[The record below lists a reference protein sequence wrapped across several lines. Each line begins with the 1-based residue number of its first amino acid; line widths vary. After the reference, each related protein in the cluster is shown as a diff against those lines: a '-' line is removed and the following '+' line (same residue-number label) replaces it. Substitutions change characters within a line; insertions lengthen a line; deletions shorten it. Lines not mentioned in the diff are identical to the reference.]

1 MNNPGSESTR
11 GFLKGL
17 ATVSSYSDQLSDQDA
32 EAKPQTSLDKFLD
45 GIAHL
50 CIIVA
55 GVMMVFLI
63 ITFGWLVFGRY
74 VLNDTPTWV
83 EQSSLVIVVYIT
95 CLGAAAGVR
104 NNSHLSI
111 DFVREGLP
119 ALPREIMR
127 YMSDL
132 SVVCFGVFMTWQGWI
147 MVMDNLARPI
157 PIIEISESWRAAPLV
172 ICGFLMLLFA
182 GINIIERAIGTAQG
196 RH

>member
-1 MNNPGSESTR
+1 VST
-11 GFLKGL
+11 F
-17 ATVSSYSDQLSDQDA
+17 SDELSDQDA
-32 EAKPQTSLDKFLD
+32 EKKPRTLLDKVLD
-45 GIAHL
+45 GLARL

-55 GVMMVFLI
+55 GVLMVFLI

-127 YMSDL
+127 YIADL
-132 SVVCFGVFMTWQGWI
+132 FVIVFGGFMAWQGWI
-147 MVMDNLARPI
+147 MVMDNLARPV
-157 PIIEISESWRAAPLV
+157 PIIGISESWRAAPLV
-172 ICGFLMLLFA
+172 VCGFLMVLFA

-196 RH
+196 EH

>member
-1 MNNPGSESTR
+1 M
-11 GFLKGL
+11 
-17 ATVSSYSDQLSDQDA
+17 SSYSDQLSDQDV
-32 EAKPQTSLDKFLD
+32 ETRPQSPFDRFLD
-45 GIAHL
+45 GIAHF

-119 ALPREIMR
+119 QLPREIMR
-127 YMSDL
+127 YISDL
-132 SVVCFGVFMTWQGWI
+132 FVTCFGFFMAWQGWHL
-147 MVMDNLARPI
+147 VMENLSRPI
-157 PIIEISESWRAAPLV
+157 PMIGFSESWRAAPLV
-172 ICGFLMLLFA
+172 ICGVLMVLFSCV
-182 GINIIERAIGTAQG
+182 NIVQRMLKLREV
-196 RH
+196 

>member
-1 MNNPGSESTR
+1 MSDPGSVSSR

-17 ATVSSYSDQLSDQDA
+17 ATVSSYSEQLSDQNA
-32 EAKPQTSLDKFLD
+32 ETRHPSSLDRCLD
-45 GIAHL
+45 GLAQL

-55 GVMMVFLI
+55 GVLMVFLI

-74 VLNDTPTWV
+74 ILNDTPTWV

-127 YMSDL
+127 YISDL
-132 SVVCFGVFMTWQGWI
+132 FVTCFGFFMVFQGWHL
-147 MVMDNLARPI
+147 VMENLSRSI
-157 PIIEISESWRAAPLV
+157 PMIGISESWRAAPLV
-172 ICGFLMLLFA
+172 ICGVLMVLFSGVNIVQRLLKSRE
-182 GINIIERAIGTAQG
+182 G
-196 RH
+196 

>member
-1 MNNPGSESTR
+1 MNDPGSESTR

-17 ATVSSYSDQLSDQDA
+17 AAVSSYSDQLSDQDA
-32 EAKPQTSLDKFLD
+32 EEKPQTLFDRFLNS
-45 GIAHL
+45 IAHS
-50 CIIVA
+50 CIIIA
-55 GVMMVFLI
+55 GILMVFLI

-83 EQSSLVIVVYIT
+83 EQTSLVIVVYIT

-127 YMSDL
+127 YISDL
-132 SVVCFGVFMTWQGWI
+132 FVIVFGGFMAWQGWV
-147 MVMDNLARPI
+147 MVMANLARPI
-157 PIIEISESWRAAPLV
+157 PILEISESWRVAPLV
-172 ICGFLMLLFA
+172 ILGVLMVLFSCVNIVQRLLKLR
-182 GINIIERAIGTAQG
+182 EV
-196 RH
+196 

>member
-1 MNNPGSESTR
+1 M
-11 GFLKGL
+11 
-17 ATVSSYSDQLSDQDA
+17 SSYSDQLCDQDA
-32 EAKPQTSLDKFLD
+32 ETNPKAPLDRALD

-55 GVMMVFLI
+55 GVLMVFLI

-74 VLNDTPTWV
+74 VLNDSPTWV

-111 DFVREGLP
+111 DFIREGLP

-127 YMSDL
+127 YISDL
-132 SVVCFGVFMTWQGWI
+132 FVTCFGVFMAWQGWHL
-147 MVMDNLARPI
+147 VMENLSRPI
-157 PIIEISESWRAAPLV
+157 PMIGFSESWRAAPLV
-172 ICGFLMLLFA
+172 ICGVLMVLFSCVNIVQRLLTLR
-182 GINIIERAIGTAQG
+182 EV
-196 RH
+196 

>member
-1 MNNPGSESTR
+1 MNDPGPVSTR

-32 EAKPQTSLDKFLD
+32 EEKPRTPFDRFLD
-45 GIAHL
+45 GIAQL
-50 CIIVA
+50 CIIIA

-119 ALPREIMR
+119 SVPREIMR
-127 YMSDL
+127 YISDL
-132 SVVCFGVFMTWQGWI
+132 FVTCFGVFMAWQGWQL
-147 MVMDNLARPI
+147 VMDNLSRPI
-157 PIIEISESWRAAPLV
+157 PMIGFSESWRAAPLV
-172 ICGFLMLLFA
+172 ICGVLMVLFSGVNIVQRLLKLR
-182 GINIIERAIGTAQG
+182 EV
-196 RH
+196 

>member
-1 MNNPGSESTR
+1 M
-11 GFLKGL
+11 
-17 ATVSSYSDQLSDQDA
+17 SSYSDQLDDQVA
-32 EAKPQTSLDKFLD
+32 QAPVSETGPQSLLDRTLD

-55 GVMMVFLI
+55 GVLMVFLI

-111 DFVREGLP
+111 DFIREGMP
-119 ALPREIMR
+119 RLPRTVMR
-127 YMSDL
+127 HLSDL
-132 SVVCFGVFMTWQGWI
+132 FVACFGVFMAWQGGYL
-147 MVMDNLARPI
+147 VMENLNRPI
-157 PIIEISESWRAAPLV
+157 PMIGFSESWRAALLV
-172 ICGFLMLLFA
+172 ICGVLMVLFSCVNIVQRLLKTR
-182 GINIIERAIGTAQG
+182 EV
-196 RH
+196 

>member
-1 MNNPGSESTR
+1 MSPC
-11 GFLKGL
+11 
-17 ATVSSYSDQLSDQDA
+17 SDQLSDQDA
-32 EAKPQTSLDKFLD
+32 NKKPQTLFDRSLD

-55 GVMMVFLI
+55 GVLMVFLI

-127 YMSDL
+127 YVSDL
-132 SVVCFGVFMTWQGWI
+132 FVTTFGAFMAWQGWNL
-147 MVMDNLARPI
+147 VMDNLGRPI
-157 PIIEISESWRAAPLV
+157 PMIGFSESWRAAPLV
-172 ICGFLMLLFA
+172 ICGVLMILFSCVNIVQRLLKLR
-182 GINIIERAIGTAQG
+182 EV
-196 RH
+196 

>member
-1 MNNPGSESTR
+1 M
-11 GFLKGL
+11 
-17 ATVSSYSDQLSDQDA
+17 SSYPDQLHDQVA
-32 EAKPQTSLDKFLD
+32 EATPQPTLFDRTLD

-55 GVMMVFLI
+55 GVLMVFLI

-111 DFVREGLP
+111 DFVRE
-119 ALPREIMR
+119 ALPRIPRNIMR
-127 YMSDL
+127 YVSDL
-132 SVVCFGVFMTWQGWI
+132 FVTCFGGFMAWQGWYL
-147 MVMDNLARPI
+147 VMENLSRPVPMI
-157 PIIEISESWRAAPLV
+157 GISESWRAAPLV
-172 ICGFLMLLFA
+172 ICGVLMVLFSCVNIVQRLLKLK
-182 GINIIERAIGTAQG
+182 EV
-196 RH
+196 

>member
-1 MNNPGSESTR
+1 MSSHPEQFSDRGKEENPR
-11 GFLKGL
+11 MLFDRLLDGL
-17 ATVSSYSDQLSDQDA
+17 AQ
-32 EAKPQTSLDKFLD
+32 
-45 GIAHL
+45 L

-55 GVMMVFLI
+55 GILMVFLI

-83 EQSSLVIVVYIT
+83 EQTSLVIVVYIT

-127 YMSDL
+127 YMADL
-132 SVVCFGVFMTWQGWI
+132 FVFVFGAFMLWQGWV
-147 MVMDNLARPI
+147 MVMDNLTRPI

-172 ICGFLMLLFA
+172 VCGFLMVLFS
-182 GINIIERAIGTAQG
+182 GVNMIERVSNMLLG
-196 RH
+196 RS